1 MNNIIYPTRDL
12 HQFMTFKKNIFF
24 TKKKI
29 TPKKGGLQ
37 KKKKNSAVI
46 IFVAL
51 NDIYPLPS
59 LIIRLWEMW
68 KSTAVKIIVSRS
80 RYTQRT

>member
-29 TPKKGGLQ
+29 TPEKGGLQ
-37 KKKKNSAVI
+37 KKKK
-46 IFVAL
+46 
-51 NDIYPLPS
+51 
-59 LIIRLWEMW
+59 
-68 KSTAVKIIVSRS
+68 IV
-80 RYTQRT
+80 Q

>member
-1 MNNIIYPTRDL
+1 
-12 HQFMTFKKNIFF
+12 MTFKKNIFF

-29 TPKKGGLQ
+29 TPEKGGLQ
-37 KKKKNSAVI
+37 KKRKKKSAVI

>member
-29 TPKKGGLQ
+29 TPEKGGLQ
-37 KKKKNSAVI
+37 KKKKKSAVI

-51 NDIYPLPS
+51 NDIYPPTLPHYKTVGNVEVNS
-59 LIIRLWEMW
+59 CQD
-68 KSTAVKIIVSRS
+68 
-80 RYTQRT
+80 YCF